1 MVAASSTIGETA
13 WVTAVMVSRS
23 TPPVAVDRDPQRAR
37 PGAAEEL
44 DVVDVESERGDGG
57 LDGGAY
63 RFELRVRRTHSPRLP
78 RRSQEK
84 TWATAHVPR
93 PRRGAQYNRRSV
105 AQTAPL
111 YQARNRAE

>member
-23 TPPVAVDRDPQRAR
+23 TPPARVTVSAQGAR

-44 DVVDVESERGDGG
+44 DVVDVESERGDGR

-63 RFELRVRRTHSPRLP
+63 RFELRVRRTHSLRLP
-78 RRSQEK
+78 RDPKKKRG
-84 TWATAHVPR
+84 PR
-93 PRRGAQYNRRSV
+93 PTF
-105 AQTAPL
+105 TAPEG
-111 YQARNRAE
+111 APNTTVEV